1 MLEFFNSFYGT
12 EHFVKNA
19 EEIPHGLTSQAMSK
33 IAKELRI
40 YLIAG
45 SITEK
50 KDEKFYN
57 SCAVWGREGNLLK
70 VYRKIHLPDIEEE
83 FFESGSKLTVI
94 VIDEFKI
101 GIGICFDVR
110 FSSLAKAYRELDCNL
125 LVYPVAFSMKSGPL
139 HAELLARARAI
150 DSQCFTCLIS
160 PARNVDAN
168 FITWGYSS
176 IVDPSG
182 LLISQATEHEEILI
196 ANLDLSTVDIVR
208 ECIPIFDKQ
217 RNDIYD
223 EKPTTE

>member
-1 MLEFFNSFYGT
+1 
-12 EHFVKNA
+12 
-19 EEIPHGLTSQAMSK
+19 MSK
-33 IAKELRI
+33 IAKELQVYI
-40 YLIAG
+40 IAG

-57 SCAVWGREGNLLK
+57 SCVVWGRNGNLLK
-70 VYRKIHLPDIEEE
+70 VYRKIHLPDIEED
-83 FFESGSKLTVI
+83 FFEAGNKLTVI

-139 HAELLARARAI
+139 HAELLARSRAL
-150 DSQCFTCLIS
+150 DSQCFTALIS
-160 PARNVDAN
+160 PARNIDSN

-182 LLISQATEHEEILI
+182 QLISQATQNEEILLSD
-196 ANLDLSTVDIVR
+196 LDLSMVDEVR
-208 ECIPIFDKQ
+208 KSIPIFDKL
-217 RNDIYD
+217 RNDIYN
-223 EKPTTE
+223 EKPIE